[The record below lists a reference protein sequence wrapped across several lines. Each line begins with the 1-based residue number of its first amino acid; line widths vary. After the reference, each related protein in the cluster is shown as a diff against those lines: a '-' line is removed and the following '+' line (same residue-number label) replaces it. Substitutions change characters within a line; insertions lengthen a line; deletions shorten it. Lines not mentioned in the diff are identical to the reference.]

1 MDFVFNV
8 RIDYTTLTIDS
19 ILHTIYDL
27 TDPFEEIIS
36 VSLCKVPKG
45 FDESKEE
52 LSRVTREIHAKCGA
66 LFNNRSAVAAKE
78 ERAQQGANA
87 GFYRFKLLGP

>member
-1 MDFVFNV
+1 M
-8 RIDYTTLTIDS
+8 YTEGIAYTRCLPIA
-19 ILHTIYDL
+19 IVL
-27 TDPFEEIIS
+27 
-36 VSLCKVPKG
+36 KG

>member
-1 MDFVFNV
+1 M
-8 RIDYTTLTIDS
+8 S
-19 ILHTIYDL
+19 IYDL
-27 TDPFEEIIS
+27 MHPFEEIVS

-45 FDESKEE
+45 FESKEE

-66 LFNNRSAVAAKE
+66 LFNNRSTVAATE

-87 GFYRFKLLGP
+87 GFYRFKLFGP